1 MDSEQ
6 VAVQAAGAGHE
17 ESLAD
22 LYRTQWPSMVRLAT
36 LLTGS
41 QQRAEDLVQDV
52 FVRLHR
58 RGDLGD
64 SPTAYL
70 RAAVVNACRSDAR
83 RSMRDRRPWAAGQ
96 PCSNRETVEWVDLLV
111 LLPARARAAIV
122 LRYWLDL
129 TDQQIADTLDC
140 RPAKV
145 RSLLRRGLARLKPVL
160 EQARHA

>member
-1 MDSEQ
+1 MDSER
-6 VAVQAAGAGHE
+6 VTVRATKAGRE
-17 ESLAD
+17 QPLAD
-22 LYRTQWPSMVRLAT
+22 LYRTRWPSMVRLAT

-64 SPTAYL
+64 TPTAYL

-83 RSMRDRRPWAAGQ
+83 SRMRDRRPWTAGQ
-96 PCSNRETVEWVDLLV
+96 PSWSRETVEWVDLLA

-129 TDQQIADTLDC
+129 TDQQIADTLGC
-140 RPAKV
+140 RPATV
-145 RSLLRRGLARLKPVL
+145 RSLLRRGLARLRPML
-160 EQARHA
+160 ERAHHV